1 MKREFAAIAAVL
13 LILCGCSAKKVQ
25 DSSAAAPA
33 ETESTSQTQ
42 NASSE
47 APMNDADAPVHME
60 TVPSEEMQTKPIA
73 PETYF
78 SESFTD
84 EPYEFQT
91 DLEEVVSISLTLPH
105 FTLDSDDAANVIN
118 QTFVDLQKNLQNYMG
133 TTVYETAQA
142 RHAIGF
148 LEGSYVAGLEDGI
161 LSVTYTVTERYADDD
176 GEITHENVYRFD
188 TSNGERL
195 DA

>member
-1 MKREFAAIAAVL
+1 MKRKFAAIAAAL

-25 DSSAAAPA
+25 DRPA
-33 ETESTSQTQ
+33 DAHVEPQTASQTQ
-42 NASSE
+42 NVSSG
-47 APMNDADAPVHME
+47 AQQNDADEPVQME
-60 TVPSEEMQTKPIA
+60 TVPSDEMQTKPVK
-73 PETYF
+73 PETHF

-84 EPYEFQT
+84 EPYEFQA

-105 FTLDSDDAANVIN
+105 FTLDSDEAADVIN

-142 RHAIGF
+142 RHTIGF

>member
-1 MKREFAAIAAVL
+1 MKREFATIAAAL
-13 LILCGCSAKKVQ
+13 LILSACGAKNVQ
-25 DSSAAAPA
+25 DRPA
-33 ETESTSQTQ
+33 VAHVEAQTASQTQ

-60 TVPSEEMQTKPIA
+60 TVPSGEMQTKPIA
-73 PETYF
+73 PETHF

-84 EPYEFQT
+84 VPYEFQA

-105 FTLDSDDAANVIN
+105 FTLDSDEAADVIN

-142 RHAIGF
+142 RHTLGF
-148 LEGSYVAGLEDGI
+148 LEGSYVASLEDGI

>member
-1 MKREFAAIAAVL
+1 MKREFAAIAAAL
-13 LILCGCSAKKVQ
+13 LILSACGAKNVQ
-25 DSSAAAPA
+25 DRPA
-33 ETESTSQTQ
+33 VAHVEAQTASQTQ

-47 APMNDADAPVHME
+47 APMNDTDAPVHME
-60 TVPSEEMQTKPIA
+60 TVPSGEMQTKPIA
-73 PETYF
+73 PETHF

-84 EPYEFQT
+84 VPYEFQA

-105 FTLDSDDAANVIN
+105 FTLDSDEAADVIN

-142 RHAIGF
+142 RHTLGF
-148 LEGSYVAGLEDGI
+148 LEGSYVASLEDGI

>member
-1 MKREFAAIAAVL
+1 MKREFAAIAAAL
-13 LILCGCSAKKVQ
+13 LILSACGAKNVQ
-25 DSSAAAPA
+25 DRPA
-33 ETESTSQTQ
+33 VAHVEAQMASQTQ

-60 TVPSEEMQTKPIA
+60 TVPSGEMQTKPIA
-73 PETYF
+73 PETHF

-84 EPYEFQT
+84 VPYEFQA

-105 FTLDSDDAANVIN
+105 FTLDSDEAADVIN

-142 RHAIGF
+142 RHTLGF
-148 LEGSYVAGLEDGI
+148 LEGSYVASLEDGI

>member
-1 MKREFAAIAAVL
+1 MKREFAAIAAAL
-13 LILCGCSAKKVQ
+13 LILSACGAKNVQ
-25 DSSAAAPA
+25 DRPA
-33 ETESTSQTQ
+33 VAHVEAQTASQTQ

-60 TVPSEEMQTKPIA
+60 TVPSGEMQTKPIA
-73 PETYF
+73 PEVHF

-84 EPYEFQT
+84 VPDEIQA
-91 DLEEVVSISLTLPH
+91 DLEEVVSISLTIPH
-105 FTLDSDDAANVIN
+105 FTLDSDEAADVIN

-142 RHAIGF
+142 RHTIGF
-148 LEGSYVAGLEDGI
+148 LEGSYVASLEDGI

>member
-1 MKREFAAIAAVL
+1 
-13 LILCGCSAKKVQ
+13 
-25 DSSAAAPA
+25 
-33 ETESTSQTQ
+33 
-42 NASSE
+42 
-47 APMNDADAPVHME
+47 MNDADAPVHME
-60 TVPSEEMQTKPIA
+60 TVPSGEMQTKPIA
-73 PETYF
+73 PETHF

-84 EPYEFQT
+84 VPYEFQA

-105 FTLDSDDAANVIN
+105 FTLDSDEAADVIN

-142 RHAIGF
+142 RHTLGF
-148 LEGSYVAGLEDGI
+148 LEGSYVASLEDGI

>member
-1 MKREFAAIAAVL
+1 MKREFAAIAAAL
-13 LILCGCSAKKVQ
+13 LILSACGAKNVQ
-25 DSSAAAPA
+25 DRPA
-33 ETESTSQTQ
+33 VAHVEAQTASQTQ

-60 TVPSEEMQTKPIA
+60 TVPSGEMQTKPIA
-73 PETYF
+73 PETHF

-84 EPYEFQT
+84 VPYEFQA

-105 FTLDSDDAANVIN
+105 FTLDSDEAADVIN

-133 TTVYETAQA
+133 TTVYETAQT
-142 RHAIGF
+142 RHTLGF
-148 LEGSYVAGLEDGI
+148 LEGSYVASLEDGI

>member
-1 MKREFAAIAAVL
+1 MKREFAAIAAAL
-13 LILCGCSAKKVQ
+13 LILSACGAKNVQ
-25 DSSAAAPA
+25 DRPA
-33 ETESTSQTQ
+33 VAHVEAQTASQTQ

-73 PETYF
+73 PEAHF

-84 EPYEFQT
+84 VPYEFQA

-105 FTLDSDDAANVIN
+105 FTLDSDDAANIIN

-142 RHAIGF
+142 RHTIGF
-148 LEGSYVAGLEDGI
+148 LEGSYTASLENGI
-161 LSVTYTVTERYADDD
+161 LSVTYMVTERYADDD

>member
-1 MKREFAAIAAVL
+1 MKREFAAIAAAL

-33 ETESTSQTQ
+33 ETETTSQTQ

-47 APMNDADAPVHME
+47 ASMNDADAPVHME
-60 TVPSEEMQTKPIA
+60 TFPSEEMQTKPIA
-73 PETYF
+73 PETHF
-78 SESFTD
+78 SESFSD
-84 EPYEFQT
+84 VPYEFQA

-142 RHAIGF
+142 RHTIGF
-148 LEGSYVAGLEDGI
+148 LEGNYTASLENGI

-176 GEITHENVYRFD
+176 GAITHENVYRFD

>member
-1 MKREFAAIAAVL
+1 MKREFAAIVAAL
-13 LILCGCSAKKVQ
+13 LILSACGAKNVQ
-25 DSSAAAPA
+25 DRPA
-33 ETESTSQTQ
+33 VAHVEAQTASQTQ

-60 TVPSEEMQTKPIA
+60 TVPSGEMQTKPIA
-73 PETYF
+73 PETHF

-84 EPYEFQT
+84 VPYEFQA

-142 RHAIGF
+142 RHTLGF
-148 LEGSYVAGLEDGI
+148 LEGSYVASLEDGI

>member
-1 MKREFAAIAAVL
+1 MKREFAAIAAAL
-13 LILCGCSAKKVQ
+13 LILSACGAKNVQ
-25 DSSAAAPA
+25 DRPA
-33 ETESTSQTQ
+33 VAHVEAQTASQTQ

-60 TVPSEEMQTKPIA
+60 TVPSGEMQTKPIA
-73 PETYF
+73 PETHF

-84 EPYEFQT
+84 VPYEFQA

-142 RHAIGF
+142 RHTIGF

-176 GEITHENVYRFD
+176 GAITHENVYRFD
-188 TSNGERL
+188 TSNGEQL

>member
-1 MKREFAAIAAVL
+1 MKREFAAIAAAL
-13 LILCGCSAKKVQ
+13 LILSACGAKNVQ
-25 DSSAAAPA
+25 DRPA
-33 ETESTSQTQ
+33 VAHVEAQTASQTQ

-60 TVPSEEMQTKPIA
+60 TVPSGEMQTKPIA
-73 PETYF
+73 PETHF

-84 EPYEFQT
+84 VPYEFQA

-133 TTVYETAQA
+133 TTAYETAQA
-142 RHAIGF
+142 RHTIGF

-176 GEITHENVYRFD
+176 GAITHENVYRFD

>member
-1 MKREFAAIAAVL
+1 MKREFAAIAAAL
-13 LILCGCSAKKVQ
+13 LILSACGAKNVQ
-25 DSSAAAPA
+25 DRPA
-33 ETESTSQTQ
+33 VAHVEAQTASQTQ

-60 TVPSEEMQTKPIA
+60 TVPSGEMQTKPIA
-73 PETYF
+73 PEAHF

-84 EPYEFQT
+84 VPYEFQA

-105 FTLDSDDAANVIN
+105 FTLDSDEAADVIN

-133 TTVYETAQA
+133 TTVYETALA
-142 RHAIGF
+142 RHTLGF
-148 LEGSYVAGLEDGI
+148 LEGSYVASLEDGI

>member
-1 MKREFAAIAAVL
+1 MKREFAAIAAAL
-13 LILCGCSAKKVQ
+13 LILSACGAKNVQ
-25 DSSAAAPA
+25 DRPA
-33 ETESTSQTQ
+33 VAHVEAQTASQTQ

-60 TVPSEEMQTKPIA
+60 TVPSGEMQTKPIA
-73 PETYF
+73 PETHF

-84 EPYEFQT
+84 VPYEFQA
-91 DLEEVVSISLTLPH
+91 DLEEVVSISLTIPH
-105 FTLDSDDAANVIN
+105 FTLDSDEAADVIN

-142 RHAIGF
+142 RHTIGF
-148 LEGSYVAGLEDGI
+148 LEGSYVASLEDGI

>member
-1 MKREFAAIAAVL
+1 MKREFAAIAAAL

-25 DSSAAAPA
+25 DSSAEAPA
-33 ETESTSQTQ
+33 ETETISQTQ

-73 PETYF
+73 PEAHF

-84 EPYEFQT
+84 VPYEFQA

-105 FTLDSDDAANVIN
+105 FTLDSDEAADVIN

-142 RHAIGF
+142 RHTIGF
-148 LEGSYVAGLEDGI
+148 LEGSYTASLENGI

-176 GEITHENVYRFD
+176 GAIIHENVYRFD
-188 TSNGERL
+188 TSNGEQL

>member
-1 MKREFAAIAAVL
+1 MKREFAAIAAAL
-13 LILCGCSAKKVQ
+13 LILSACGAKNVQ
-25 DSSAAAPA
+25 DRPA
-33 ETESTSQTQ
+33 VAHVEAQTASQTQ

-60 TVPSEEMQTKPIA
+60 TVPSGEMQTKPIA
-73 PETYF
+73 PETHF

-84 EPYEFQT
+84 VPYEFQA

-105 FTLDSDDAANVIN
+105 FTLDSDEAADVIN

-142 RHAIGF
+142 RHTLGF
-148 LEGSYVAGLEDGI
+148 LEGSYVASLEDGI
-161 LSVTYTVTERYADDD
+161 LPVTYTVTERYADDD

>member
-1 MKREFAAIAAVL
+1 MKREFAAIAAAL
-13 LILCGCSAKKVQ
+13 LILSACGAKNVQ
-25 DSSAAAPA
+25 DRPA
-33 ETESTSQTQ
+33 VAHVEAQTASQTQ

-73 PETYF
+73 PETHF

-84 EPYEFQT
+84 VPYEFQA

-105 FTLDSDDAANVIN
+105 FTLDSDEAADVIN

-142 RHAIGF
+142 RHTLGF
-148 LEGSYVAGLEDGI
+148 LEGSYVASLEDGI

>member
-1 MKREFAAIAAVL
+1 MKREFAVIAAAL
-13 LILCGCSAKKVQ
+13 LILSACGANDVQ
-25 DSSAAAPA
+25 EKAVAAPVEA
-33 ETESTSQTQ
+33 ETTSQTQ

-60 TVPSEEMQTKPIA
+60 TVPSGEMQTKPIA
-73 PETYF
+73 PETHF

-84 EPYEFQT
+84 VPYEFQA

-105 FTLDSDDAANVIN
+105 FTLDSDEAADVIN

-142 RHAIGF
+142 RHTLGF
-148 LEGSYVAGLEDGI
+148 LEGSYVASLEDGI

>member
-1 MKREFAAIAAVL
+1 MKREFAAIAAAL
-13 LILCGCSAKKVQ
+13 LILSACGAKNVQ
-25 DSSAAAPA
+25 DRPA
-33 ETESTSQTQ
+33 VAHVEAQTASQTQ

-60 TVPSEEMQTKPIA
+60 TVPSGGMQTKPIA
-73 PETYF
+73 PETHF

-84 EPYEFQT
+84 VPYEFQA

-105 FTLDSDDAANVIN
+105 FTLDSDEAADVIN

-142 RHAIGF
+142 RHTLGF
-148 LEGSYVAGLEDGI
+148 LEGSYVASLEDGI

>member
-1 MKREFAAIAAVL
+1 MKREFAAIAAAL
-13 LILCGCSAKKVQ
+13 LILSACGAKNVQ
-25 DSSAAAPA
+25 DRPA
-33 ETESTSQTQ
+33 VAHVEAQTASQTQ

-60 TVPSEEMQTKPIA
+60 TVPSGEMQTKPIA
-73 PETYF
+73 PETHF

-84 EPYEFQT
+84 VPYEFQA

-105 FTLDSDDAANVIN
+105 FTLDSDEAADVIN

-142 RHAIGF
+142 RHTLGF
-148 LEGSYVAGLEDGI
+148 LEGSYVASLEDGI

-176 GEITHENVYRFD
+176 GAITHENVYRFD

>member
-1 MKREFAAIAAVL
+1 MKREFAAIAAAL
-13 LILCGCSAKKVQ
+13 LILSACGAKNVQ
-25 DSSAAAPA
+25 DRPA
-33 ETESTSQTQ
+33 VAHVEAQTASQTQ

-60 TVPSEEMQTKPIA
+60 TVPSGEMQTKPIA
-73 PETYF
+73 PETHF

-84 EPYEFQT
+84 VPYEFQA

-105 FTLDSDDAANVIN
+105 FTLDSDEAADVIN

-133 TTVYETAQA
+133 TAVYETAQA
-142 RHAIGF
+142 RHTLGF
-148 LEGSYVAGLEDGI
+148 LEGSYVASLEDGI

>member
-1 MKREFAAIAAVL
+1 MKREFAAIAAAL
-13 LILCGCSAKKVQ
+13 LILSACGAKNVQ
-25 DSSAAAPA
+25 DRPA
-33 ETESTSQTQ
+33 VAHVEAQTASQTQ

-60 TVPSEEMQTKPIA
+60 TVPSGEMQTKPIA
-73 PETYF
+73 PETHF

-84 EPYEFQT
+84 VPYEFQA

-105 FTLDSDDAANVIN
+105 FTLDSDEAADVIN
-118 QTFVDLQKNLQNYMG
+118 QTFGDLQKNLQNYMG

-142 RHAIGF
+142 RHTLGF
-148 LEGSYVAGLEDGI
+148 LEGSYVASLEDGI

>member
-1 MKREFAAIAAVL
+1 MKREFAVIAAAL
-13 LILCGCSAKKVQ
+13 LILSACGANDVQ
-25 DSSAAAPA
+25 EKAVAAPVEA
-33 ETESTSQTQ
+33 ETTSQTQ

-73 PETYF
+73 PEAHF

-84 EPYEFQT
+84 VPYEFQA

-105 FTLDSDDAANVIN
+105 FTLDSDEAADVIN
-118 QTFVDLQKNLQNYMG
+118 QTFVDLQINLQNYMG

-142 RHAIGF
+142 RHTIGF
-148 LEGSYVAGLEDGI
+148 LEGSYTASLENGI

-176 GEITHENVYRFD
+176 GAITHENVYRFD

>member
-1 MKREFAAIAAVL
+1 MKREFAAIAAAL
-13 LILCGCSAKKVQ
+13 LILSACGAKNVQ
-25 DSSAAAPA
+25 NRPA
-33 ETESTSQTQ
+33 VAHVEAQTASQTQ

-60 TVPSEEMQTKPIA
+60 TVPSGEMQTKPIA
-73 PETYF
+73 PETHF

-84 EPYEFQT
+84 VPYEFQA

-105 FTLDSDDAANVIN
+105 FTLDSDEAADVIN

-142 RHAIGF
+142 RHTLGF
-148 LEGSYVAGLEDGI
+148 LEGSYVASLEDGI

>member
-1 MKREFAAIAAVL
+1 M
-13 LILCGCSAKKVQ
+13 Q
-25 DSSAAAPA
+25 DSSDAAPA
-33 ETESTSQTQ
+33 ETETTSQTQ

-60 TVPSEEMQTKPIA
+60 TFPPEGMQTKPIA
-73 PETYF
+73 PEAHF

-84 EPYEFQT
+84 EPYEFQA
-91 DLEEVVSISLTLPH
+91 DLEEVVSISLTLPL
-105 FTLDSDDAANVIN
+105 FTLDSESAASAIN

-133 TTVYETAQA
+133 TNVYETAQA
-142 RHAIGF
+142 RHTIGF

>member
-1 MKREFAAIAAVL
+1 MKREFAAIAAAL
-13 LILCGCSAKKVQ
+13 LILSACGAKNVQ
-25 DSSAAAPA
+25 DRPA
-33 ETESTSQTQ
+33 VAHVEAQTASQTQ

-47 APMNDADAPVHME
+47 APMNDEDAPVHME
-60 TVPSEEMQTKPIA
+60 TVPSGEMQTKPIA
-73 PETYF
+73 PETHF

-84 EPYEFQT
+84 VPYEFQA

-105 FTLDSDDAANVIN
+105 FTLDSDEAADVIN

-142 RHAIGF
+142 RHTLGF
-148 LEGSYVAGLEDGI
+148 LEGSYVASLEDGI

>member
-1 MKREFAAIAAVL
+1 MKREFAVIAAAL
-13 LILCGCSAKKVQ
+13 LILSACGANDVQ
-25 DSSAAAPA
+25 EKAVAAPVEA
-33 ETESTSQTQ
+33 ETTSQTQ

-73 PETYF
+73 PETHF

-84 EPYEFQT
+84 EPYEFQA

-105 FTLDSDDAANVIN
+105 FTLDSDEAADVIN

-142 RHAIGF
+142 RHTIGF
-148 LEGSYVAGLEDGI
+148 LEGSYTASLENGI
-161 LSVTYTVTERYADDD
+161 LSVTYTVTEWYADDD
-176 GEITHENVYRFD
+176 GAITHENVYRFD

>member
-1 MKREFAAIAAVL
+1 MKREFAVIAAAL
-13 LILCGCSAKKVQ
+13 LILSACGANDVQ
-25 DSSAAAPA
+25 EKAVAAPVEA
-33 ETESTSQTQ
+33 ETTSQTQ

-60 TVPSEEMQTKPIA
+60 TVPSGEMQTKPIA
-73 PETYF
+73 PEAHF

-84 EPYEFQT
+84 VPYEFQA

-142 RHAIGF
+142 RHTIGF
-148 LEGSYVAGLEDGI
+148 LEGSYTASLENGI

-176 GEITHENVYRFD
+176 GVITHENVYRFD

>member
-1 MKREFAAIAAVL
+1 MKREFAAIAAAL
-13 LILCGCSAKKVQ
+13 LILSACGAKNVQ
-25 DSSAAAPA
+25 DRPA
-33 ETESTSQTQ
+33 VAHVEAQTASQTQ

-60 TVPSEEMQTKPIA
+60 TVPSGEMQTKPIA
-73 PETYF
+73 PEVHF

-84 EPYEFQT
+84 VPYEFQA
-91 DLEEVVSISLTLPH
+91 DLEEVVSISLTIPH
-105 FTLDSDDAANVIN
+105 FMLDSDEAADVIN

-142 RHAIGF
+142 RHTIGF
-148 LEGSYVAGLEDGI
+148 LEGSYVASLEDGI

>member
-1 MKREFAAIAAVL
+1 MKREFAVIAAAL
-13 LILCGCSAKKVQ
+13 LILSACGANDVQ
-25 DSSAAAPA
+25 EKAVAAPVEA
-33 ETESTSQTQ
+33 ETTSQTQ

-73 PETYF
+73 PEAHF

-84 EPYEFQT
+84 VPYEFQA
-91 DLEEVVSISLTLPH
+91 DLEEVVSISLTLPS
-105 FTLDSDDAANVIN
+105 FTLDSESAASAIN

-142 RHAIGF
+142 RHTIGF
-148 LEGSYVAGLEDGI
+148 LEGSYVASLEDGI

>member
-1 MKREFAAIAAVL
+1 MKREFAAIAAAL
-13 LILCGCSAKKVQ
+13 LILSACGAKNVQ
-25 DSSAAAPA
+25 DRPA
-33 ETESTSQTQ
+33 VAHVEAQTASQTQ
-42 NASSE
+42 NSSSE

-60 TVPSEEMQTKPIA
+60 TVPSGEMQTKPIA
-73 PETYF
+73 PETHF

-84 EPYEFQT
+84 VPYEFQA

-105 FTLDSDDAANVIN
+105 FTLDSDEAADVIN

-142 RHAIGF
+142 RHTLGF
-148 LEGSYVAGLEDGI
+148 LEGSYVASLEDGI

>member
-1 MKREFAAIAAVL
+1 MKREFAAIAVAL
-13 LILCGCSAKKVQ
+13 LILSACGAKNVQ
-25 DSSAAAPA
+25 DRPA
-33 ETESTSQTQ
+33 VAHVEAQTASQTQ

-60 TVPSEEMQTKPIA
+60 TVPSGEMQTKPIA
-73 PETYF
+73 PETHF

-84 EPYEFQT
+84 VPYEFQA

-105 FTLDSDDAANVIN
+105 FTLDSDEAADVIN

-142 RHAIGF
+142 RHTLGF
-148 LEGSYVAGLEDGI
+148 LEGSYVASLEDGI

>member
-1 MKREFAAIAAVL
+1 MKREFAAIAAAL
-13 LILCGCSAKKVQ
+13 LILSACGAKNVQ
-25 DSSAAAPA
+25 DRPA
-33 ETESTSQTQ
+33 VAHVEAQTASQTQ

-47 APMNDADAPVHME
+47 ASMNDADAPVHME
-60 TVPSEEMQTKPIA
+60 TVPSGEMQTKPIA
-73 PETYF
+73 PETHF

-84 EPYEFQT
+84 VPYEFQA

-105 FTLDSDDAANVIN
+105 FTLDSDEAADVIN

-142 RHAIGF
+142 RHTLGF
-148 LEGSYVAGLEDGI
+148 LEGSYVASLEDGI

>member
-1 MKREFAAIAAVL
+1 MKREFAVIAAAL
-13 LILCGCSAKKVQ
+13 LILSACGANDVQ
-25 DSSAAAPA
+25 EKAVAAPVEA
-33 ETESTSQTQ
+33 ETTSQTQ

-73 PETYF
+73 PEAHF

-84 EPYEFQT
+84 VPYEFQA

-105 FTLDSDDAANVIN
+105 FTLDSDEAADVIN

-142 RHAIGF
+142 RHTIGF
-148 LEGSYVAGLEDGI
+148 LEGNYTASLENGI

-176 GEITHENVYRFD
+176 GKITHENVYRFD

>member
-1 MKREFAAIAAVL
+1 MKREFAAIAAAL
-13 LILCGCSAKKVQ
+13 LILSACGAKNVQ
-25 DSSAAAPA
+25 DRPA
-33 ETESTSQTQ
+33 VAHVEAQTASQTQ

-60 TVPSEEMQTKPIA
+60 TVPSGEMQTKPIA
-73 PETYF
+73 PETHF

-84 EPYEFQT
+84 VPYEFQA

-105 FTLDSDDAANVIN
+105 FTLDSDEAADVIN

-142 RHAIGF
+142 RHTLGF
-148 LEGSYVAGLEDGI
+148 LEGSYVASLEDGI

-176 GEITHENVYRFD
+176 GAITHENVYRFD
-188 TSNGERL
+188 TSNGEQL

>member
-1 MKREFAAIAAVL
+1 MKREFAVIAAAL
-13 LILCGCSAKKVQ
+13 LILSACGANDVQ
-25 DSSAAAPA
+25 EKAVAAPVEA
-33 ETESTSQTQ
+33 ETTSQTQ

-73 PETYF
+73 PEAHF

-84 EPYEFQT
+84 VPYEFQA

-142 RHAIGF
+142 RHTIGF
-148 LEGSYVAGLEDGI
+148 LEGSYTASLENGI

-176 GEITHENVYRFD
+176 GKITHENVYRFD